1 MAVRDAVDARVLRHQ
16 RVEFLAARLAL
27 HNNPVDPFE
36 IEFCDS
42 LRQKL
47 ERFGA
52 RARLTEA
59 QFHKLTCIAQ
69 AGGFWERDR

>member
-1 MAVRDAVDARVLRHQ
+1 MIDLNDDAPTCTWTEL
-16 RVEFLAARLAL
+16 LAAAT
-27 HNNPVDPFE
+27 NNAATDFE

-52 RARLTEA
+52 RAKLTDA

-69 AGGFWERDR
+69 AGGFWERDQ

>member
-1 MAVRDAVDARVLRHQ
+1 MIDLNDDAPTCTWTEL
-16 RVEFLAARLAL
+16 LAAATD
-27 HNNPVDPFE
+27 NAATDFE

-52 RARLTEA
+52 RAQLTDA

-69 AGGFWERDR
+69 AGGFWERNK

>member
-1 MAVRDAVDARVLRHQ
+1 MIDLNDTMAPWGWTEL
-16 RVEFLAARLAL
+16 LAAATE
-27 HNNPVDPFE
+27 NAVTDFE

-47 ERFGA
+47 ARFGES
-52 RARLTEA
+52 ARLTGA
-59 QFHKLTCIAQ
+59 QFHKMNCIAQ

>member
-1 MAVRDAVDARVLRHQ
+1 MINLNEDTASCSWKHLLEAAIENAVTD
-16 RVEFLAARLAL
+16 
-27 HNNPVDPFE
+27 FE

-42 LRQKL
+42 LREKL

>member
-1 MAVRDAVDARVLRHQ
+1 MIDLNDDTTSCSWKAL
-16 RVEFLAARLAL
+16 LANATENATT
-27 HNNPVDPFE
+27 DFE

-42 LRQKL
+42 LREKL

-52 RARLTEA
+52 RTQLTEA

-69 AGGFWERDR
+69 AGGFWERDQ